1 MLLLL
6 KAGKEQDNMEFDLK
20 LQQFVD
26 WKVYNVIY
34 GNDFLI
40 HSILHGRIHH
50 RFYQSCDRN
59 GSLQK
64 SGFATK
70 KAANTDRDK
79 TLGELYSGT
88 YVVYTSVKVKD
99 FMLFW
104 LEKEMRPRITSGSY
118 ETYSNIVNN
127 HVIPA
132 MGNIR
137 MTEIKRSHIQ
147 SLYYEEAAASASIA
161 RHLVWVW
168 FGSWTTFSI
177 RFPAL

>member
-1 MLLLL
+1 MTLLFQ
-6 KAGKEQDNMEFDLK
+6 KAGKGQDNMEFDLK

-26 WKVYNVIY
+26 WKVYNVTPIKNKFGYRVVLIY
-34 GNDFLI
+34 ADGTKI
-40 HSILHGRIHH
+40 P
-50 RFYQSCDRN
+50 Q
-59 GSLQK
+59 QK

-104 LEKEMRPRITSGSY
+104 LEKEMRPHITSGSY

-137 MTEIKRSHIQ
+137 MTEIKP
-147 SLYYEEAAASASIA
+147 YSAGIDV
-161 RHLVWVW
+161 LEDFV
-168 FGSWTTFSI
+168 
-177 RFPAL
+177 

>member
-1 MLLLL
+1 
-6 KAGKEQDNMEFDLK
+6 MEFDLK

-26 WKVYNVIY
+26 WKVYNVTPIKNKFGYRVVLIY
-34 GNDFLI
+34 ADGTKI
-40 HSILHGRIHH
+40 S
-50 RFYQSCDRN
+50 Q
-59 GSLQK
+59 QK

-147 SLYYEEAAASASIA
+147 SLYYEEAALSMS
-161 RHLVWVW
+161 
-168 FGSWTTFSI
+168 G
-177 RFPAL
+177 